1 MKITF
6 TILLHFFSIFAF
18 SQTETLAVF
27 DSISNYGSNCTL
39 KVYEDTVLM
48 TFSQEN
54 GKKLVRYVPSSNEV
68 KYLDNYI
75 DYEVPAAKGLIH
87 TEKGVYY
94 QNTFKNQN
102 NQFEY
107 DYYVVNYVSK
117 GGIHNFS
124 EKFFMENSTYGS
136 VPSLIFDNKYFY
148 ITNEGNKYYLKYFDG
163 EMNESQTLFES
174 DNALNFIGNKQNRL
188 FLSEISADSSVFY
201 ALGLDLIPQL
211 IETNAATSYFF
222 PTEPTQEL
230 HFFNMG
236 NSIYKFDLSQ
246 ESSTLL
252 VSGANFNSAYQDGTS
267 LLLNNVTL
275 KLDLITN
282 ELDSI
287 FFESKLKRKNY
298 YTNYYTFP
306 YGGNKF
312 LLTSPEYG
320 FEFAYLS
327 NDDSLRVMKD
337 LNKGAGS
344 SFPYVKD
351 FYGIDPSKFY
361 FKTDTAYYHV
371 LTNGNDFG
379 YYLYKIQN
387 GNFQSLFKIENG
399 KAVQKVYCYG
409 NYAYWTELLE
419 TTLYLKRR
427 KLDDLDAPQPNFKD
441 TSSLTWY
448 REIAANSYS
457 YFEMED
463 NLEADEVVFDKNE
476 NSYSTFYKSN
486 NYPNTFLTHDT
497 LNFDFKN
504 GYESIVKFDK
514 KGNLKWLKQIG
525 GYNAHYLDRKLK
537 VMSNGDLLLVGTF
550 MDSLRYDNVK
560 VTTPYQAL
568 YAMQIDAE
576 NGTVKTFK
584 KLISLDFYNY
594 LELYQLALD
603 KDDNIYLAFR
613 NNKESLT
620 IENIQLVSKEYG
632 NKMAKFDKDFHLV
645 WVKNTPGIETG
656 YKMESTGINFIDG
669 GIIQS
674 LSGVK
679 KHSIQKLDSNGELQ
693 YNIPLIQTD
702 YNRFCSIE
710 NANDQSI
717 FGFGMVSE
725 SVSIEDFTFVNPTE
739 NDNKYGKT
747 YIFELDTK
755 LQKFNRFLV
764 SGNRKM
770 SIIQT
775 KRLGEH
781 IYMICP
787 VSEHYSY
794 FDSILII
801 KMNINTYELSYKTLN
816 QNFNDESNHFRMDV
830 SEDYLTITG
839 KNFMDDMDYNVTS
852 LHLNSEYV
860 SFLKIANQ
868 NWIQDNSLFKEIDP
882 KVIGS
887 NSSILLYPNP
897 FQNEIYLKLYDK
909 TYQRYEI
916 FNTSGQKV
924 LDGDLNQELN
934 QKIDFEGLRNGMYLV
949 QFFGTSE
956 TITKKIIKL

>member
-48 TFSQEN
+48 TFSQVN

-148 ITNEGNKYYLKYFDG
+148 ITHEGNKNYLKYFDG

-174 DNALNFIGNKQNRL
+174 VNTLNFIGNKQNRL
-188 FLSEISADSSVFY
+188 FLSEISANNSVFY
-201 ALGLDLIPQL
+201 ALGLDLIPQI

-222 PTEPTQEL
+222 SAEPTQEL

-236 NSIYKFDLSQ
+236 NSFYKFDLSQ

-252 VSGANFNSAYQDGTS
+252 VSGTNFNSVYQDGTS

-282 ELDSI
+282 ELDSV
-287 FFESKLKRKNY
+287 FFESKLKRDTY

-320 FEFAYLS
+320 FEFAYIS

-361 FKTDTAYYHV
+361 FKTDTVYYHV

-409 NYAYWTELLE
+409 KYAYWTELLE

-476 NSYSTFYKSN
+476 NSYSTFYN
-486 NYPNTFLTHDT
+486 
-497 LNFDFKN
+497 
-504 GYESIVKFDK
+504 
-514 KGNLKWLKQIG
+514 
-525 GYNAHYLDRKLK
+525 
-537 VMSNGDLLLVGTF
+537 
-550 MDSLRYDNVK
+550 
-560 VTTPYQAL
+560 
-568 YAMQIDAE
+568 
-576 NGTVKTFK
+576 
-584 KLISLDFYNY
+584 
-594 LELYQLALD
+594 
-603 KDDNIYLAFR
+603 
-613 NNKESLT
+613 
-620 IENIQLVSKEYG
+620 
-632 NKMAKFDKDFHLV
+632 
-645 WVKNTPGIETG
+645 
-656 YKMESTGINFIDG
+656 
-669 GIIQS
+669 
-674 LSGVK
+674 
-679 KHSIQKLDSNGELQ
+679 
-693 YNIPLIQTD
+693 
-702 YNRFCSIE
+702 
-710 NANDQSI
+710 
-717 FGFGMVSE
+717 
-725 SVSIEDFTFVNPTE
+725 
-739 NDNKYGKT
+739 
-747 YIFELDTK
+747 
-755 LQKFNRFLV
+755 
-764 SGNRKM
+764 
-770 SIIQT
+770 
-775 KRLGEH
+775 
-781 IYMICP
+781 
-787 VSEHYSY
+787 
-794 FDSILII
+794 
-801 KMNINTYELSYKTLN
+801 
-816 QNFNDESNHFRMDV
+816 
-830 SEDYLTITG
+830 
-839 KNFMDDMDYNVTS
+839 TS
-852 LHLNSEYV
+852 LN
-860 SFLKIANQ
+860 
-868 NWIQDNSLFKEIDP
+868 
-882 KVIGS
+882 
-887 NSSILLYPNP
+887 
-897 FQNEIYLKLYDK
+897 
-909 TYQRYEI
+909 
-916 FNTSGQKV
+916 
-924 LDGDLNQELN
+924 
-934 QKIDFEGLRNGMYLV
+934 
-949 QFFGTSE
+949 
-956 TITKKIIKL
+956 